1 LAGIPLVGR
10 GRTYVIT
17 YGLKLDL
24 ELTVHPDP
32 LAPWRHEHRYLGS
45 EHERHAGR
53 TRIVMGLTAL
63 TTAAEIAAGVVFG
76 SIALLADGLHM
87 AAHVAVLGAAA
98 YAYSYARRHAGTQHY
113 SFGTGKVGD
122 LVAFASAIVLGVI
135 ALAILYESA
144 QRLIAP
150 QIIAYREAL
159 VVAVLGFSINSL
171 CVGLLWDRELH
182 EHVHGNDDHGH
193 HHADHNFVAAYLH
206 LLTDVLTSV
215 LAIAAL
221 LSGLLLGWVWMD
233 PLVGIVGA
241 LVVMRWAWLLLR
253 RTSNV
258 LLDATPDVAEAVKR
272 AVESDA
278 DNRVADLHVWRIG
291 PGHLAAMLTVV
302 TREPRPP
309 AHYKTLVAAV
319 PGLSHVT
326 VEVETWRSP
335 AEPQRASD
343 DRSNRKIQAAR
354 QN

>member
-1 LAGIPLVGR
+1 M
-10 GRTYVIT
+10 YVII
-17 YGLKLDL
+17 YGATP
-24 ELTVHPDP
+24 ERHVTVHPDP

-45 EHERHAGR
+45 EHERNAGR
-53 TRIVMGLTAL
+53 TRIVMALTAL
-63 TTAAEIAAGVVFG
+63 SMSAEVAAGLLFG

-87 AAHVAVLGAAA
+87 AAHVAVLGAAT
-98 YAYSYARRHAGTQHY
+98 YAYSYARRHTGTQRY

-135 ALAILYESA
+135 ALGILYESA

-150 QIIAYREAL
+150 EIIAYREAL
-159 VVAVLGFSINSL
+159 IVAVLGFSINSL

-182 EHVHGNDDHGH
+182 EQVHGGHDHGH

-221 LSGLLLGWVWMD
+221 LSGVLLGWVWMD

-241 LVVMRWAWLLLR
+241 LVILRWAWILVR
-253 RTSNV
+253 RTANV
-258 LLDATPDVAEAVKR
+258 LLDATPHVADAVRR
-272 AVESDA
+272 AVESDS
-278 DNRVADLHVWRIG
+278 DNKVADLHVWRIG

-309 AHYKTLVAAV
+309 AHYKALIAV
-319 PGLSHVT
+319 IPGVSHIT
-326 VEVETWRSP
+326 VEVETWGH
-335 AEPQRASD
+335 AGELARASD
-343 DRSNRKIQAAR
+343 DRSNRKIHAAR